1 VDKIGLLIGII
12 LGAIGLYKIDIVLIA
27 GLNYFGKYVF
37 FGLFHL
43 FIVYLYY
50 YIYKHT
56 KLNQKLKSLFEVL
69 LGLGLFLLSFIIGG

>member
-1 VDKIGLLIGII
+1 LDKVALIIGII
-12 LGAIGLYKIDIVLIA
+12 LGIVGLYKIDIVLIA

-50 YIYKHT
+50 FSFK
-56 KLNQKLKSLFEVL
+56 KFKFLSLLVGFIIFL
-69 LGLGLFLLSFIIGG
+69 LGVVLG